1 MSHYSYKYI
10 LMYSSARMNNLLKTL
25 KSLADLNRLRIVM
38 AIGKSSISVSEI
50 IHATELPQTLVSF
63 HLKTLRNAEVV
74 RTKRNGPFI
83 YYSLSSPNLI
93 DILDE
98 LSRINDVTVTADGG
112 HFGTGPDV

>member
-1 MSHYSYKYI
+1 MCSTE
-10 LMYSSARMNNLLKTL
+10 LMKNLVKIL
-25 KSLADLNRLRIVM
+25 KSLSDLNRLRIVS

-74 RTKRNGPFI
+74 KTKRNGPFI

-93 DILDE
+93 DILND
-98 LSRINDVTVTADGG
+98 LSHTNDDAATEDGR
-112 HFGTGPDV
+112 HFKIGPDV

>member
-1 MSHYSYKYI
+1 MK
-10 LMYSSARMNNLLKTL
+10 NLVNIL

-63 HLKTLRNAEVV
+63 HLKALRNAEVV
-74 RTKRNGPFI
+74 KTKRNSPFI

-93 DILDE
+93 DILDD
-98 LSRINDVTVTADGG
+98 LSQTNNAAAAADGR
-112 HFGTGPDV
+112 HFETGPDEKSKIN